1 MATWEHELR
10 EMFSMHDKDLSG
22 FISKDDIIVMLL
34 GAEKDDKKDPLF
46 KTNLK
51 FLIQVIK
58 EADKDGDS
66 KITFEEFKE
75 YINKMLQNSALGTMP
90 IDVFPMV
97 CQNLEIADLLNLS
110 KVGGDFEKICDRM
123 AFSDFSKVKISNFKD
138 ASKVEFQR
146 RNSLE
151 KSSISLEKSEDWQE
165 AILKC
170 RKIKEIELDLAK
182 DVSTSQIFHVLRKS
196 QLRLRNLKVNIRDGE
211 KNDEK
216 KASRLYNNCIV
227 LVSQH
232 RSTLEKLEVSTSDGQ
247 WVSARLPVHQ
257 NQLHLE
263 YCQPKESEKMQ
274 NHSLAYNMFHAL
286 LERRPCADVTLEIES
301 NSDANLALQRAFQI
315 AIPHSNRR
323 FLEVLTIELGNSLQK
338 MSEEEMKTVI
348 LRHVDEF
355 HFSTP
360 NLHHF
365 KCNLPHTSIDLSLE
379 CLNNQIREQIE
390 KSRKSP
396 TPYISS
402 ICLRSVRCS

>member
-1 MATWEHELR
+1 
-10 EMFSMHDKDLSG
+10 
-22 FISKDDIIVMLL
+22 
-34 GAEKDDKKDPLF
+34 
-46 KTNLK
+46 
-51 FLIQVIK
+51 
-58 EADKDGDS
+58 
-66 KITFEEFKE
+66 
-75 YINKMLQNSALGTMP
+75 MLQNSALGTMP

-138 ASKVEFQR
+138 
-146 RNSLE
+146 
-151 KSSISLEKSEDWQE
+151 
-165 AILKC
+165 
-170 RKIKEIELDLAK
+170 
-182 DVSTSQIFHVLRKS
+182 
-196 QLRLRNLKVNIRDGE
+196 VNIRDGE